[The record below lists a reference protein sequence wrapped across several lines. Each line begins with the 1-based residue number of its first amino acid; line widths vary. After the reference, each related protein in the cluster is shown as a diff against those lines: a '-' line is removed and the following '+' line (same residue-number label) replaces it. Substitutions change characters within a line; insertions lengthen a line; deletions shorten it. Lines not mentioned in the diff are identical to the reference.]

1 MTLAHILTGSTSNLA
16 TCMSNHEES
25 AARTTLRMAG
35 VLQEVRDV
43 WTRRLESYFTE
54 VERLIDGEWLD
65 ASDLA
70 GLVRETRMASK
81 EAVDG
86 LANDLSAELLHASS
100 GVFARYEAERLAL
113 NKEIEK
119 QKRRVARILA
129 SDEDGIRRENES
141 LRTAIASVPE
151 YALLKTVQALR
162 RTTYDEL
169 ADTSGLGKGAI
180 RKHLKSLM
188 AMGYVTVN
196 KKARPHKIL
205 FLSAPWKFHSPVA
218 VVQSHLQNAQPL
230 RPQV

>member
-1 MTLAHILTGSTSNLA
+1 
-16 TCMSNHEES
+16 MSNHEES
-25 AARTTLRMAG
+25 AARSTLRMAG

-43 WTRRLESYFTE
+43 WIRRLESYFAE

-70 GLVRETRMASK
+70 GLVKETRLASK

-113 NKEIEK
+113 SEEIEK
-119 QKRRVARILA
+119 QKTKVARILA
-129 SDEDGIRRENES
+129 GDEDGLRRENES
-141 LRTAIASVPE
+141 LRNAIANVPE
-151 YALLKTVQALR
+151 YTLLKMVQMLR
-162 RTTYDEL
+162 GTTYDEL
-169 ADTSGLGKGAI
+169 AEKSGLGKGTI

-188 AMGYVTVN
+188 AQGYVTVN

-205 FLSAPWKFHSPVA
+205 FLSAPWDLHSPVA
-218 VVQSHLQNAQPL
+218 VAQIPLQNAQPL

>member
-1 MTLAHILTGSTSNLA
+1 
-16 TCMSNHEES
+16 MSNHEES

-43 WTRRLESYFTE
+43 WIRRLESYFAE

-65 ASDLA
+65 ASDIA
-70 GLVRETRMASK
+70 GLIKETRLASK

-113 NKEIEK
+113 SEEVER
-119 QKRRVARILA
+119 QKKKLARILT
-129 SDEDGIRRENES
+129 SDEDGLKRENES
-141 LRTAIASVPE
+141 LRNAISNVPE
-151 YALLKTVQALR
+151 YALLKTIQKLR
-162 RTTYDEL
+162 GTTYEEL
-169 ADTSGLGKGAI
+169 AGKSGLGKGTI

-188 AMGYVTVN
+188 AQGYVAVN

-205 FLSAPWKFHSPVA
+205 FLSSPWDFQSPVVA
-218 VVQSHLQNAQPL
+218 TQIPLRTAQPL
-230 RPQV
+230 GPQV